1 MYRMIDYAK
10 QRRIFRSHVEH
21 GEAEAPA
28 DISSVLANSP
38 LIKAFKRRKWVGVD
52 EQDFYY
58 YTETE
63 YGDVVTTD
71 FRLFT
76 MRATTWLSLLMYKF
90 GGLEAIGET
99 MHYSMNSTDLCVN
112 LQVNGPLVVCAGIKP
127 ILDLDFEVD
136 DATCENKSVKD
147 DFIEC
152 VKSHGLDAMYEAL
165 VALDN
170 ELPEKIILCLRGV

>member
-10 QRRIFRSHVEH
+10 QRRIFRSHVER
-21 GEAEAPA
+21 GGVKAPT
-28 DISSVLANSP
+28 DVSSVLANSP
-38 LIKAFKRRKWVGVD
+38 LIKAFKERKWVGVD
-52 EQDFYY
+52 AQDFYY
-58 YTETE
+58 YTETGH
-63 YGDVVTTD
+63 GDVITTD

-76 MRATTWLSLLMYKF
+76 MRAATWMSLLVYEF

-99 MHYSMNSTDLCVN
+99 TCYDMSSAD
-112 LQVNGPLVVCAGIKP
+112 LQVDGPLVVCAGIKP
-127 ILDLDFEVD
+127 ISYLDFEVD
-136 DATCENKSVKD
+136 DAPCENKSVKD

-152 VKSHGLDAMYEAL
+152 AKSHGLDAMYEAL